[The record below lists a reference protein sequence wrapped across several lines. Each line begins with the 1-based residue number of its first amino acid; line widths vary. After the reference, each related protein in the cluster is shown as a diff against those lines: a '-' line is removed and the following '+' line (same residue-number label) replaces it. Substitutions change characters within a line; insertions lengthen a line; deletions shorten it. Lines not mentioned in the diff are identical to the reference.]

1 MLEGDSSVDFSSGGE
16 GLVDPRVEMFLLFS
30 EFFDSTDPKK
40 IVVAFVVTHSR
51 VVFVH
56 RVVISFRISLMVL
69 F

>member
-1 MLEGDSSVDFSSGGE
+1 MLERDSSVDFASGGE

-30 EFFDSTDPKK
+30 DFFDSTDPKK
-40 IVVAFVVTHSR
+40 IVVAFVVTHGR

-56 RVVISFRISLMVL
+56 REVISFRISLMVL